1 VKKIP
6 PVDLARQ
13 YQQIAQETDAA
24 ILAVLKSGY
33 YIGGPVVSEF
43 EQQFAEYVG
52 TSHAIGCNSGTDAL
66 YLAVLALE
74 IGPGDEVIT
83 PSFTF
88 FATAEMVSQTG
99 ATPVF
104 VDIDPLTFNLDPHK
118 LEAAITSKTKAIIP
132 VHLFGQP
139 VDMGMVMAIAEKH
152 HLFVIEDCAQ
162 ATGAK
167 WQDKQVGSWGHINA
181 FSFFPTKNLGG
192 CGDGG
197 AVTTNDPVLA
207 DKVRMLKEHGSR
219 QRYFHEAIGINSR
232 LDALQAAILQIKL
245 RYLDEWNQQRQQA
258 AQLYTEL
265 LNPIPHL
272 ILPTEI
278 DGGEHVWNQYTIRI
292 QNNDSQ
298 GINRD
303 AVGTL
308 RDRVR
313 EKLQESGV
321 LSMIYYPIPLHLQVV
336 YQSLGYP
343 LGSFPQTEAIAEQV
357 LSLPMFPGI
366 NIEEQKQVAYA
377 LKETL

>member
-52 TSHAIGCNSGTDAL
+52 TSHVIGCNSGTDAL

-118 LEAAITSKTKAIIP
+118 LETAITPKTKAIIP

-303 AVGTL
+303 
-308 RDRVR
+308 RVR

>member
-1 VKKIP
+1 MKKIP

-52 TSHAIGCNSGTDAL
+52 TSHVIGCNSGTDAL

-303 AVGTL
+303 
-308 RDRVR
+308 RVR

>member
-66 YLAVLALE
+66 YLAILALE

-132 VHLFGQP
+132 VHLFGQA
-139 VDMGMVMAIAEKH
+139 VDMTTVTAIAEKH
-152 HLFVIEDCAQ
+152 NLFVIEDCAQ

-167 WQDKQVGSWGHINA
+167 WQDKQVGSWGHLNA

-245 RYLDEWNQQRQQA
+245 RYLDEWNQQRRQA

-265 LNPIPHL
+265 LTPIPHL

-298 GINRD
+298 EISRN
-303 AVGTL
+303 A
-308 RDRVR
+308 VR

-321 LSMIYYPIPLHLQVV
+321 ISMIYYPIPLHLQVV

>member
-13 YQQIAQETDAA
+13 YQLIAQEIDTAV
-24 ILAVLKSGY
+24 LAVLRSGY

-43 EQQFAEYVG
+43 EKQFAEYVG
-52 TSHAIGCNSGTDAL
+52 TTQCIGCNSGTDAL
-66 YLAVLALE
+66 YLALLALD

-88 FATAEMVSQTG
+88 FATAEMVSQVG

-104 VDIDPLTFNLDPHK
+104 VDIDPLTFNLDPQK
-118 LEAAITSKTKAIIP
+118 IETAITPKTKAIIP
-132 VHLFGQP
+132 VHLFGQA
-139 VDMGMVMAIAEKH
+139 VDMTTVTNIAQKH
-152 HLFVIEDCAQ
+152 NLFVIEDCAQ

-167 WQDKQVGSWGHINA
+167 WQGRQVGTWGQVNA

-197 AVTTNDPVLA
+197 AVTTNDPALA

-219 QRYFHEAIGINSR
+219 QRYYHEAIGINSR
-232 LDALQAAILQIKL
+232 LDALQAAVLQIKL
-245 RYLDEWNQQRQQA
+245 PYLDEWNQQRREA
-258 AQLYTEL
+258 AEYYTKL
-265 LNPIPHL
+265 LSPVPHL

-278 DGGEHVWNQYTIRI
+278 SGGEHVWNQYTIRI
-292 QNNDSQ
+292 KKDVQ
-298 GINRD
+298 GI
-303 AVGTL
+303 L

-321 LSMIYYPIPLHLQVV
+321 ISMVYYPIPLHLQAV
-336 YQSLGYP
+336 YQNLGYA
-343 LGSFPQTEAIAEQV
+343 LGSFPQTEVIAEEV

-366 NIEEQKQVAYA
+366 TLEEQQQVVYA
-377 LKETL
+377 LKEAF

>member
-1 VKKIP
+1 MKKIP

-66 YLAVLALE
+66 YLAILALE

-132 VHLFGQP
+132 VHLFGQA
-139 VDMGMVMAIAEKH
+139 VDMTTVMAIAEKH

-245 RYLDEWNQQRQQA
+245 RYLDEWNQQRRQA

-265 LNPIPHL
+265 LTPIPHL

-298 GINRD
+298 GISRN
-303 AVGTL
+303 A
-308 RDRVR
+308 VR

-321 LSMIYYPIPLHLQVV
+321 ISMIYYPIPLHLQVV
-336 YQSLGYP
+336 YQNLGYP

>member
-1 VKKIP
+1 MKKIP

-52 TSHAIGCNSGTDAL
+52 TSHVIGCNSGTDAL
-66 YLAVLALE
+66 YLAILALE

-118 LEAAITSKTKAIIP
+118 LEAAITPKTKAIIP

-139 VDMGMVMAIAEKH
+139 VDMGMVMNIAEKH
-152 HLFVIEDCAQ
+152 NLFVIEDCAQ

-167 WQDKQVGSWGHINA
+167 WQNKQVGSWGHLNA

-197 AVTTNDPVLA
+197 AVTTNDPILA

-258 AQLYTEL
+258 ARLYTEL

-278 DGGEHVWNQYTIRI
+278 AGGEHVWNQYTIRI

-298 GINRD
+298 GIS
-303 AVGTL
+303 

-313 EKLQESGV
+313 EKLQEAGV

-336 YQSLGYP
+336 YQNLGYP
-343 LGSFPQTEAIAEQV
+343 LGSFLQTEAIAEEV

-366 NIEEQKQVAYA
+366 NIEEQQQVAYA
-377 LKETL
+377 LKEAL

>member
-1 VKKIP
+1 MKKIP

-66 YLAVLALE
+66 YLAILALE

-132 VHLFGQP
+132 VHLFGQA
-139 VDMGMVMAIAEKH
+139 VDMTTVMAIAEKH

-232 LDALQAAILQIKL
+232 LDALQAAILRIKL

-258 AQLYTEL
+258 SQLYTEL
-265 LNPIPHL
+265 LTPIPHL

-278 DGGEHVWNQYTIRI
+278 AGGEHVWNQYTIRI
-292 QNNDSQ
+292 QNNNSK

-303 AVGTL
+303 ATGTL

-321 LSMIYYPIPLHLQVV
+321 ISMIYYPIPLHLQVV
-336 YQSLGYP
+336 YQNLGYP
-343 LGSFPQTEAIAEQV
+343 LGSFPQTEAIAEEV

-366 NIEEQKQVAYA
+366 NSEEQQQVAYA
-377 LKETL
+377 LKEVL

>member
-1 VKKIP
+1 MKKIP

-66 YLAVLALE
+66 YLAILALE

-88 FATAEMVSQTG
+88 FATAEMVSQAG

-104 VDIDPLTFNLDPHK
+104 VDIDSLTFNLDPHK
-118 LEAAITSKTKAIIP
+118 LEAAITPKTKAIIP

-139 VDMGMVMAIAEKH
+139 VDMGMVMNVAEKH
-152 HLFVIEDCAQ
+152 NLFVIEDCAQ

-197 AVTTNDPVLA
+197 AVTTNDPILA

-245 RYLDEWNQQRQQA
+245 RYLDEWNQQRRQA

-265 LNPIPHL
+265 LTPIPHL

-278 DGGEHVWNQYTIRI
+278 AGGEHVWNQYTIRI
-292 QNNDSQ
+292 QNNDSK

-303 AVGTL
+303 AAGTL

-343 LGSFPQTEAIAEQV
+343 LGSFPQTEVIAEQV

-366 NIEEQKQVAYA
+366 NIEEQKQIAYA
-377 LKETL
+377 LKEAL

>member
-1 VKKIP
+1 
-6 PVDLARQ
+6 
-13 YQQIAQETDAA
+13 
-24 ILAVLKSGY
+24 
-33 YIGGPVVSEF
+33 
-43 EQQFAEYVG
+43 
-52 TSHAIGCNSGTDAL
+52 
-66 YLAVLALE
+66 
-74 IGPGDEVIT
+74 
-83 PSFTF
+83 
-88 FATAEMVSQTG
+88 MVSQAG

-118 LEAAITSKTKAIIP
+118 LEAAITPKTKAIIP

-139 VDMGMVMAIAEKH
+139 VDMTTVMAIAEKH
-152 HLFVIEDCAQ
+152 NLFVIEDCAQ

-197 AVTTNDPVLA
+197 AVTTNDPILA

-245 RYLDEWNQQRQQA
+245 RYLDEWNQQRRQA

-265 LNPIPHL
+265 LTPIPHL

-298 GINRD
+298 EISRD

>member
-1 VKKIP
+1 MKKIP

-66 YLAVLALE
+66 YLALLALE

-118 LEAAITSKTKAIIP
+118 LEAAITPKTKAIIP

-139 VDMGMVMAIAEKH
+139 VEMGMVMAIAEKH

-197 AVTTNDPVLA
+197 AVTTNDPALA

-245 RYLDEWNQQRQQA
+245 RYLDEWNQKRQQA
-258 AQLYTEL
+258 AQLYTQL

-278 DGGEHVWNQYTIRI
+278 VGGEHVWNQYTIRI

-298 GINRD
+298 GIKRD
-303 AVGTL
+303 H
-308 RDRVR
+308 VR

-366 NIEEQKQVAYA
+366 NIEEQKQVTYA

>member
-1 VKKIP
+1 MKKIP

-118 LEAAITSKTKAIIP
+118 LEAAITPKTKAIIP

-292 QNNDSQ
+292 QNNNSQ
-298 GINRD
+298 GIK
-303 AVGTL
+303 

-313 EKLQESGV
+313 EKLQGSGV

>member
-1 VKKIP
+1 MKKIP

-118 LEAAITSKTKAIIP
+118 LEAAITPKTKAIIP

-292 QNNDSQ
+292 QNDDSQ
-298 GINRD
+298 GIS
-303 AVGTL
+303 

>member
-1 VKKIP
+1 MKKIP

-33 YIGGPVVSEF
+33 YIGGPIVSEF

-118 LEAAITSKTKAIIP
+118 LEAAITPKTKAIIP

-139 VDMGMVMAIAEKH
+139 VDMGMVMNIAEKH
-152 HLFVIEDCAQ
+152 NLFVIEDCAQ

-167 WQDKQVGSWGHINA
+167 WDDKQVGSWGHINA

-197 AVTTNDPVLA
+197 AVTTKDPVLA

-245 RYLDEWNQQRQQA
+245 RYLDKWNQQRRQA

-265 LNPIPHL
+265 LTPIPHL

-278 DGGEHVWNQYTIRI
+278 AGGENVWNQYTIRI
-292 QNNDSQ
+292 QNDDSK

-303 AVGTL
+303 AAGTL

-313 EKLQESGV
+313 EKLQEAGV

-336 YQSLGYP
+336 YQNLGYP
-343 LGSFPQTEAIAEQV
+343 LGSLPQTEAIAEEV

-366 NIEEQKQVAYA
+366 NIEEQQQVAYA
-377 LKETL
+377 LKEAL

>member
-1 VKKIP
+1 MKKIP

-33 YIGGPVVSEF
+33 YIGGPIVSEF

-118 LEAAITSKTKAIIP
+118 LEAAITPKTKAIIP

-139 VDMGMVMAIAEKH
+139 VDMTTVMNIAEKH
-152 HLFVIEDCAQ
+152 NLFVIEDCAQ

-167 WQDKQVGSWGHINA
+167 WDDKQVGSWGHINA

-265 LNPIPHL
+265 LTPIPHL

-278 DGGEHVWNQYTIRI
+278 AGGEHVWNQYTIRI
-292 QNNDSQ
+292 QNDDSK

-303 AVGTL
+303 AAGTL

-313 EKLQESGV
+313 EKLQEAGV

-336 YQSLGYP
+336 YQNLGYP
-343 LGSFPQTEAIAEQV
+343 LGSFLQTEAIAEQV

-366 NIEEQKQVAYA
+366 NIEEQQQVAYA
-377 LKETL
+377 LKEAL

>member
-1 VKKIP
+1 MKKIP

-118 LEAAITSKTKAIIP
+118 LEAAITPKTKAIIP

-167 WQDKQVGSWGHINA
+167 WQDQQVGSWGHINA

-219 QRYFHEAIGINSR
+219 QRYFHEEIGINSR

-292 QNNDSQ
+292 QNDDSQ
-298 GINRD
+298 GISRD
-303 AVGTL
+303 C
-308 RDRVR
+308 VR

-366 NIEEQKQVAYA
+366 NVEEQKQVAYA

>member
-1 VKKIP
+1 V
-6 PVDLARQ
+6 
-13 YQQIAQETDAA
+13 T
-24 ILAVLKSGY
+24 
-33 YIGGPVVSEF
+33 
-43 EQQFAEYVG
+43 
-52 TSHAIGCNSGTDAL
+52 
-66 YLAVLALE
+66 
-74 IGPGDEVIT
+74 
-83 PSFTF
+83 
-88 FATAEMVSQTG
+88 
-99 ATPVF
+99 
-104 VDIDPLTFNLDPHK
+104 
-118 LEAAITSKTKAIIP
+118 
-132 VHLFGQP
+132 
-139 VDMGMVMAIAEKH
+139 AIAEKH

-245 RYLDEWNQQRQQA
+245 RYLDEWNQQRRQA

-265 LNPIPHL
+265 LTPIPHL

-298 GINRD
+298 EISRN
-303 AVGTL
+303 A
-308 RDRVR
+308 VR

-321 LSMIYYPIPLHLQVV
+321 ISMIYYPIPLHLQVV
-336 YQSLGYP
+336 YQNLGYP

-366 NIEEQKQVAYA
+366 NIEEQQQVTYA
-377 LKETL
+377 LKEAL

>member
-1 VKKIP
+1 MKKIP

-33 YIGGPVVSEF
+33 YIGGPIVSEF

-118 LEAAITSKTKAIIP
+118 LEAAITPKTKAIIP

-139 VDMGMVMAIAEKH
+139 VDMGMVMNIAEKH
-152 HLFVIEDCAQ
+152 NLFVIEDCAQ

-167 WQDKQVGSWGHINA
+167 WDDKQVGSWGHINA

-197 AVTTNDPVLA
+197 AVTTKDPVLA

-245 RYLDEWNQQRQQA
+245 RYLDKWNQQRRQA

-265 LNPIPHL
+265 LTPIPHL

-278 DGGEHVWNQYTIRI
+278 AGGEHVWNQYTIRI
-292 QNNDSQ
+292 QNDDSK

-303 AVGTL
+303 AAGTL

-313 EKLQESGV
+313 EKLQEAGV

-336 YQSLGYP
+336 YQNLGYP
-343 LGSFPQTEAIAEQV
+343 LGSLPQTEAIAEEV

-366 NIEEQKQVAYA
+366 NIEEQQQVAYA
-377 LKETL
+377 LKEAL

>member
-1 VKKIP
+1 MKKIP

-66 YLAVLALE
+66 YLALLALE

-99 ATPVF
+99 AIPVF

-118 LEAAITSKTKAIIP
+118 LEAAITPKTKAIIP

-303 AVGTL
+303 
-308 RDRVR
+308 RVR

>member
-1 VKKIP
+1 MKKIP

-66 YLAVLALE
+66 YLAILALE

-132 VHLFGQP
+132 VHLFGQA
-139 VDMGMVMAIAEKH
+139 VDMTTVTAIAEKH

-245 RYLDEWNQQRQQA
+245 RYLDEWNQQRRQA

-265 LNPIPHL
+265 LTPIPHL

-298 GINRD
+298 EISRN
-303 AVGTL
+303 A
-308 RDRVR
+308 VR

-321 LSMIYYPIPLHLQVV
+321 ISMIYYPIPLHLQVV
-336 YQSLGYP
+336 YQNLGYP

>member
-118 LEAAITSKTKAIIP
+118 LEAAITPKTKAIIP

-139 VDMGMVMAIAEKH
+139 VDMGMVMNIAEKH
-152 HLFVIEDCAQ
+152 NLFVIEDCAQ

-167 WQDKQVGSWGHINA
+167 WQDKHVGSWGHINA

-197 AVTTNDPVLA
+197 AVTTNNPVLA

-245 RYLDEWNQQRQQA
+245 RYLDEWNQQRRQA
-258 AQLYTEL
+258 ARLYTEL

-292 QNNDSQ
+292 QNDDSQ

-303 AVGTL
+303 ATGTL

-313 EKLQESGV
+313 EKLQEAGV

-336 YQSLGYP
+336 YQNLGYP
-343 LGSFPQTEAIAEQV
+343 LGSFPETEAIAEQV

-366 NIEEQKQVAYA
+366 NIEEQKQIAYA
-377 LKETL
+377 LKEAL

>member
-1 VKKIP
+1 MKKIP

-13 YQQIAQETDAA
+13 YQQIAPETDAA

-66 YLAVLALE
+66 YLAILALE
-74 IGPGDEVIT
+74 IGPWDEVIT

-118 LEAAITSKTKAIIP
+118 LEAAITPKTKAIIP

-139 VDMGMVMAIAEKH
+139 VDMTEVMAIAEKH
-152 HLFVIEDCAQ
+152 HLFVVEDCAQ

-265 LNPIPHL
+265 LTPIPHL

-278 DGGEHVWNQYTIRI
+278 NGGEHVWNQYTIRI

-298 GINRD
+298 RINRD
-303 AVGTL
+303 
-308 RDRVR
+308 DMR

-321 LSMIYYPIPLHLQVV
+321 ISMIYYPIPLHLQVV
-336 YQSLGYP
+336 YQNLGYP
-343 LGSFPQTEAIAEQV
+343 LGSFPQTEAIAEEV

-366 NIEEQKQVAYA
+366 NIEEQQQVTYA
-377 LKETL
+377 LKEAL

>member
-1 VKKIP
+1 MKKIP

-33 YIGGPVVSEF
+33 YIGGPIVSEF

-118 LEAAITSKTKAIIP
+118 LEAAITPKTKAIIP

-139 VDMGMVMAIAEKH
+139 VDMGMVMNIAEKH
-152 HLFVIEDCAQ
+152 NLFVIEDCAQ
-162 ATGAK
+162 ATGAQ
-167 WQDKQVGSWGHINA
+167 WDDKQVGSWGHINA

-197 AVTTNDPVLA
+197 AVTTKDPVLA

-245 RYLDEWNQQRQQA
+245 RYLDKWNQQRRQA

-265 LNPIPHL
+265 LTPIPHL

-278 DGGEHVWNQYTIRI
+278 AGGEHVWNQYTIRI
-292 QNNDSQ
+292 QNDDSK

-303 AVGTL
+303 AAGTL

-313 EKLQESGV
+313 EKLQEAGV

-336 YQSLGYP
+336 YQNLGYP
-343 LGSFPQTEAIAEQV
+343 LGSLPQTEAIAEEV

-366 NIEEQKQVAYA
+366 NIEEQQQVAYA
-377 LKETL
+377 LKEAL

>member
-1 VKKIP
+1 MKKIP

-66 YLAVLALE
+66 YLAILALE

-132 VHLFGQP
+132 VHLFGQS
-139 VDMGMVMAIAEKH
+139 VDMTTVMAIAEKH

-245 RYLDEWNQQRQQA
+245 RYLDEWNQQRRQA

-265 LNPIPHL
+265 LTPIPHL

-278 DGGEHVWNQYTIRI
+278 AGGEHVWNQYTIRI

-298 GINRD
+298 GISRN
-303 AVGTL
+303 A
-308 RDRVR
+308 VR

-321 LSMIYYPIPLHLQVV
+321 ISMIYYPIPLHLQVV
-336 YQSLGYP
+336 YQNLGYP

>member
-1 VKKIP
+1 MKKIP

-88 FATAEMVSQTG
+88 FATAEMVSQAG

-118 LEAAITSKTKAIIP
+118 LEAAITPKTKAIIP

-139 VDMGMVMAIAEKH
+139 VDMTTVMAIAEKH
-152 HLFVIEDCAQ
+152 NLFVIEDCAQ

-197 AVTTNDPVLA
+197 AVTTNDPILA

-245 RYLDEWNQQRQQA
+245 RYLDEWNQQRRQA

-265 LNPIPHL
+265 LTPIPHL

-298 GINRD
+298 EISRD

-343 LGSFPQTEAIAEQV
+343 LGSFPQTEAIAEEV

-377 LKETL
+377 LKEAL

>member
-118 LEAAITSKTKAIIP
+118 LEAAITPKTKAIIP

-245 RYLDEWNQQRQQA
+245 RYLDEWNQKRQQA
-258 AQLYTEL
+258 AQLYTQL
-265 LNPIPHL
+265 LNPISHL

-278 DGGEHVWNQYTIRI
+278 VGGEHVWNQYTIRI

-298 GINRD
+298 GIKRD
-303 AVGTL
+303 H
-308 RDRVR
+308 VR

>member
-1 VKKIP
+1 VKKSP

-52 TSHAIGCNSGTDAL
+52 TSHVIGCNSGTDAL
-66 YLAVLALE
+66 YLAILALE

-118 LEAAITSKTKAIIP
+118 LEAAITPKTKAIIP

-139 VDMGMVMAIAEKH
+139 VDMGMVMNIAEKH
-152 HLFVIEDCAQ
+152 NLFVIEDCAQ

-167 WQDKQVGSWGHINA
+167 WQNKQVGSWGHLNA

-245 RYLDEWNQQRQQA
+245 RYLDEWNQQRRQA

-265 LNPIPHL
+265 LTPIPHL

-278 DGGEHVWNQYTIRI
+278 VGGEHVWNQYTIRV
-292 QNNDSQ
+292 QNDDSK

-313 EKLQESGV
+313 EKLQEAGV

-336 YQSLGYP
+336 YQNLGYP
-343 LGSFPQTEAIAEQV
+343 LGSFLDTEAIAEEV

-366 NIEEQKQVAYA
+366 NIEEQQQVAYA
-377 LKETL
+377 LKEAL

>member
-1 VKKIP
+1 MKKIP

-52 TSHAIGCNSGTDAL
+52 TSHVIGCNSGTDAL
-66 YLAVLALE
+66 YLAILALE

-118 LEAAITSKTKAIIP
+118 LEAAITPKTKAIIP

-139 VDMGMVMAIAEKH
+139 VDMGMVMNIAEKH
-152 HLFVIEDCAQ
+152 NLFVIEDCAQ

-167 WQDKQVGSWGHINA
+167 WQNKQVGSWGHLNA

-197 AVTTNDPVLA
+197 AVTTNDPILA

-219 QRYFHEAIGINSR
+219 QRYFHEAIGMNSR

-245 RYLDEWNQQRQQA
+245 RYLDEWNQQRRQA

-265 LNPIPHL
+265 LTPIPHL

-278 DGGEHVWNQYTIRI
+278 VGGEHVWNQYTIRV
-292 QNNDSQ
+292 QNDDSK

-313 EKLQESGV
+313 EKLQEAGV

-336 YQSLGYP
+336 YQNLGYP
-343 LGSFPQTEAIAEQV
+343 LGSFLDTEAIAEEV

-366 NIEEQKQVAYA
+366 NIEEQQQVAYA
-377 LKETL
+377 LKEAL

>member
-1 VKKIP
+1 MKKIP

-24 ILAVLKSGY
+24 VLAVLKSGY

-43 EQQFAEYVG
+43 EKQFAEYVG
-52 TSHAIGCNSGTDAL
+52 TNYCIGCNSGTDAL
-66 YLAVLALE
+66 YLALLALD
-74 IGPGDEVIT
+74 IGAGDEVIT

-88 FATAEMVSQTG
+88 FATAEMVSQVG

-104 VDIDPLTFNLDPHK
+104 VEIDPLTFNLDPHK
-118 LEAAITSKTKAIIP
+118 LEAAITPKTKAIIP
-132 VHLFGQP
+132 VHLFGQA
-139 VDMGMVMAIAEKH
+139 VDMATVMAIAKKH
-152 HLFVIEDCAQ
+152 NLFVIEDCAQ

-167 WQDKQVGSWGHINA
+167 WQGQQVGTWGHINA

-197 AVTTNDPVLA
+197 AVITNDPELA
-207 DKVRMLKEHGSR
+207 EKVRMLKEHGSR
-219 QRYFHEAIGINSR
+219 QRYYHEAIGINSR

-245 RYLDEWNQQRQQA
+245 RYLDEWNQQRQEA
-258 AQLYTEL
+258 AQRYTEL
-265 LNPIPHL
+265 LSPISNL

-278 DGGEHVWNQYTIRI
+278 AGGEHVWNQYTIRI
-292 QNNDSQ
+292 KSDTQ
-298 GINRD
+298 
-303 AVGTL
+303 GTL

-321 LSMIYYPIPLHLQVV
+321 LSMIYYPIPLHLQSV
-336 YQSLGYP
+336 YQNLGYA
-343 LGSFPQTEAIAEQV
+343 LGSFPQTEIIAKEV

-366 NIEEQKQVAYA
+366 TLEEQQKVIYG
-377 LKETL
+377 LKEAL

>member
-1 VKKIP
+1 MKKIP

-66 YLAVLALE
+66 YLAILALE

-118 LEAAITSKTKAIIP
+118 LEAAITPKTKAIIP

-139 VDMGMVMAIAEKH
+139 VDMGMVMNIAEKH
-152 HLFVIEDCAQ
+152 NLFVIEDCAQ

-197 AVTTNDPVLA
+197 AVTTNDPILA

-258 AQLYTEL
+258 ARLYTEFL
-265 LNPIPHL
+265 TPIPHL

-278 DGGEHVWNQYTIRI
+278 AGGEHVWNQYTIRI
-292 QNNDSQ
+292 QNNHSQ
-298 GINRD
+298 KIN
-303 AVGTL
+303 

-313 EKLQESGV
+313 EKLQEAGV
-321 LSMIYYPIPLHLQVV
+321 FSMIYYPIPLHLQVV
-336 YQSLGYP
+336 YQNLGYP
-343 LGSFPQTEAIAEQV
+343 LGSFPQTEAIAEEV

-366 NIEEQKQVAYA
+366 TMEEQKQVAYA
-377 LKETL
+377 LKEAL

>member
-1 VKKIP
+1 MKKIP

-66 YLAVLALE
+66 YLAILALE

-132 VHLFGQP
+132 VHLFGQA
-139 VDMGMVMAIAEKH
+139 VDMTTVTAIAEKH

-245 RYLDEWNQQRQQA
+245 RYLDEWNQQRRQA

-265 LNPIPHL
+265 LTPIPHL

-298 GINRD
+298 GISRN
-303 AVGTL
+303 A
-308 RDRVR
+308 VR

-321 LSMIYYPIPLHLQVV
+321 ISMIYYPIPLHLQVV
-336 YQSLGYP
+336 YQNLGYP